1 MVLLDVVYLSMNMNR
16 SYASVPPKLMEDTML
31 EIELHIRYCNLVFIG
46 LLSSRMIVLSC
57 DECQRIGNISRRQ
70 EMPMNYSLVT
80 EPFDV
85 WGFDYMGPF
94 PSSNGYTHI
103 LVVVDYVTN
112 RSYSNQQC

>member
-1 MVLLDVVYLSMNMNR
+1 MLLDVVYLSMNRNR
-16 SYASVPPKLMEDTML
+16 SYTSVTPKLMEGAML
-31 EIELHIRYCNLVFIG
+31 ETELHIRYCNPVFIG
-46 LLSSRMIVLSC
+46 LLSSRMPVNLVLSC

-70 EMPMNYSLVT
+70 EMPMNYSLVI

-103 LVVVDYVTN
+103 LVAIDYVTKW
-112 RSYSNQQC
+112 